1 MPDAKSFSEIFSK
14 DETLANL
21 RAFIQSAEVVEK
33 FYELFPDLKKI
44 AKAKKVDKKVL
55 YLKVENSVWRSELKF
70 RQKIIIDK
78 INSHFGMELIRSVK
92 FIA

>member
-1 MPDAKSFSEIFSK
+1 MPDAKSISEIFSS

-21 RAFIQSAEVVEK
+21 RAFIKQSEIVDK
-33 FYELFPDLKKI
+33 FSELFPDLKKI

-78 INSHFGMELIRSVK
+78 INEHFKQELIKSVK

>member
-1 MPDAKSFSEIFSK
+1 MPDAKSFSEIFQK

-33 FYELFPDLKKI
+33 FSELFPDLKKL
-44 AKAKKVDKKVL
+44 AKAKKVDKQVL
-55 YLKVENSVWRSELKF
+55 YLKVENSVLRSELKF

-78 INSHFGMELIRSVK
+78 INSHFRKELIKSIK
-92 FIA
+92 FVA